1 MNLQREKTTGS
12 EYFYINQVEV
22 CSNDNQ
28 SANTQPCNAP
38 SSMRSGYLNSTLKE
52 QFRLLLEERFSQV
65 QDKLDATIGKAAAVI
80 KK

>member
-12 EYFYINQVEV
+12 DYSYINQVEV

-38 SSMRSGYLNSTLKE
+38 SSMKSYYLNCTLKE
-52 QFRLLLEERFSQV
+52 QIRLLLEEGFPQV
-65 QDKLDATIGKAAAVI
+65 QDKLDATIGKAAAGI

>member
-12 EYFYINQVEV
+12 DYFYINQVEV

-38 SSMRSGYLNSTLKE
+38 SSMKSVFLNCTLKE
-52 QFRLLLEERFSQV
+52 QFRLLLEVRFSQV
-65 QDKLDATIGKAAAVI
+65 QNELHATIGKAAAGI
-80 KK
+80 IR